1 MEKQTEPGRIVGR
14 AEWVE
19 RVAQAASKEFGRPVG
34 LDEAGQIHDAMRQL
48 VRALINDARGTQK

>member
-19 RVAQAASKEFGRPVG
+19 RVAHEASKEFGRPVG
-34 LDEAGQIHDAMRQL
+34 LEEAGQIHDAMRQL
-48 VRALINDARGTQK
+48 VRALINDGKGLRQ